1 MKISTQQDGITLLI
15 TLLVMGVLLGVSAS
29 LLNVT
34 LKQFQLSGIAY
45 ASEIAFQAA
54 NAGMECALW
63 HDYKVDASHADSNPV
78 LNPFAVPDDPTLT
91 QSTRPTIECMGL
103 AAVPADVSY
112 SDGDDGLMK
121 SGQQQRF
128 KFTWDVFGSDLSIC
142 SDVSV
147 YKFASTTQVTVNGE
161 RMRGNNDVNNACPQ
175 GSVCTVIQSRGYNV
189 ECAEVGNQSRVVERE
204 YTQVY

>member
-78 LNPFAVPDDPTLT
+78 LNPFAVPDDTDVAQAEQP
-91 QSTRPTIECMGL
+91 SIACMGGS
-103 AAVPADVSY
+103 AVAADVSY
-112 SDGDDGLMK
+112 SDDDDGHMK

-128 KFTWDVFGSDLSIC
+128 KFTWNIFGSGISVC

-147 YKFASTTQVTVNGE
+147 YKFASTTQVTVNGI
-161 RMRGNNDVNNACPQ
+161 RMRGNNDTNNACPQ